1 MKNDPLLQALT
12 AWAQATA
19 VLGRE
24 LAREGRT
31 CIETQVECG
40 GGKRAVATLTL
51 RSAPAAGAI
60 KEAAA

>member
-12 AWAQATA
+12 AWAQAAA

-40 GGKRAVATLTL
+40 DGKRAVATLTL
-51 RSAPAAGAI
+51 REVPAARVV
-60 KEAAA
+60 KEVAA

>member
-12 AWAQATA
+12 AWAQAAA

-31 CIETQVECG
+31 SIETQVECG
-40 GGKRAVATLTL
+40 DGKRAVATLTL
-51 RSAPAAGAI
+51 RGAPAASVV

>member
-12 AWAQATA
+12 AWAQAAA

-40 GGKRAVATLTL
+40 DGKRAVATLTL
-51 RSAPAAGAI
+51 REVPAARVV

>member
-31 CIETQVECG
+31 SIEPQVECG
-40 GGKRAVATLTL
+40 GGKCAVATLTL
-51 RSAPAAGAI
+51 RGAPATGAI